1 MEVKEVNVEQK
12 IKYLFNIATSY
23 IGKEID
29 INKDSYFII
38 DEICHEDVVGEYNYH
53 ICYSLG
59 NNGMIDIYYIY
70 SSNSNSFRIDNI
82 IFYVRNDKG
91 ILEKYKYSNSIS
103 NNLLVMRLLDNAIRE
118 LSKATILGDCIYPMK
133 KDSSTKRLCLSR
145 YSQM

>member
-1 MEVKEVNVEQK
+1 MEVKEVSVEQK

-38 DEICHEDVVGEYNYH
+38 DQICHEDVVGEYNYH

-70 SSNSNSFRIDNI
+70 SSNNNSFRIDNI
-82 IFYVRNDKG
+82 IFYVVSSIGEIAVG
-91 ILEKYKYSNSIS
+91 IL
-103 NNLLVMRLLDNAIRE
+103 AIVTTWIDP
-118 LSKATILGDCIYPMK
+118 ADPMK
-133 KDSSTKRLCLSR
+133 ETNVGESIGSE
-145 YSQM
+145 Q

>member
-1 MEVKEVNVEQK
+1 MEVKEVSVEQK

-38 DEICHEDVVGEYNYH
+38 DQICHEAVVGGYSYR

-59 NNGMIDIYYIY
+59 NDGMIDIYYIY

-91 ILEKYKYSNSIS
+91 ILEKYKYS
-103 NNLLVMRLLDNAIRE
+103 LLKGL
-118 LSKATILGDCIYPMK
+118 
-133 KDSSTKRLCLSR
+133 
-145 YSQM
+145 

>member
-1 MEVKEVNVEQK
+1 MEVKKVNVEQK

-38 DEICHEDVVGEYNYH
+38 DQICHEDEVGEYNYH

-70 SSNSNSFRIDNI
+70 SSNNNSFRIDNI

-103 NNLLVMRLLDNAIRE
+103 NNLLVTRLLDNAIRE
-118 LSKATILGDCIYPMK
+118 LSKATILGNCIYPIEK
-133 KDSSTKRLCLSR
+133 EKFTIRLCLNK
-145 YSQM
+145 YQ